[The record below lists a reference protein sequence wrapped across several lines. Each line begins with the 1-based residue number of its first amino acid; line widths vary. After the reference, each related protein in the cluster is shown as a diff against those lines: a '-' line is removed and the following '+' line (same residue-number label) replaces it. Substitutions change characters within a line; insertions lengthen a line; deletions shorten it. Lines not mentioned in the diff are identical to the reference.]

1 MNPFFQNL
9 GIYSGFMALAVFL
22 GGIVPLFRQWNR
34 QRLPLILSF
43 SAGLLLGSAFFHLIP
58 EGFAAT
64 GASLGFW
71 VLGGFLFLYFVEH
84 FITVHICEG
93 IDCEVHKLGISTFIG
108 IALHSLIDGIALGSG
123 LLVPGLGFVVFMAIV
138 GHKAPEVFSLTTVL
152 LHGPMSKG
160 KIALINLFIWAMI
173 PAGAILAYSLLRNQ
187 PPLWI
192 GKALGFSAG
201 TFLHIS
207 LSDLLPEV
215 HRQGISKALAFLLLL
230 AGLLLMWLLEY
241 HLTV

>member
-1 MNPFFQNL
+1 
-9 GIYSGFMALAVFL
+9 
-22 GGIVPLFRQWNR
+22 
-34 QRLPLILSF
+34 
-43 SAGLLLGSAFFHLIP
+43 
-58 EGFAAT
+58 
-64 GASLGFW
+64 
-71 VLGGFLFLYFVEH
+71 VER

-93 IDCEVHKLGISTFIG
+93 IDCEVHKLGVSAFIG

-152 LHGPMSKG
+152 LHGEMGKS
-160 KIALINLFIWAMI
+160 KIALVNGIIWLMV
-173 PAGAILAYSLLRNQ
+173 PLGALLAYAFLRDQ
-187 PPLWI
+187 DPGWI

-207 LSDLLPEV
+207 LSDLLPET
-215 HRQGISKALAFLLLL
+215 HKHGASKVLTSLLLL

-241 HLTV
+241 HLTLY